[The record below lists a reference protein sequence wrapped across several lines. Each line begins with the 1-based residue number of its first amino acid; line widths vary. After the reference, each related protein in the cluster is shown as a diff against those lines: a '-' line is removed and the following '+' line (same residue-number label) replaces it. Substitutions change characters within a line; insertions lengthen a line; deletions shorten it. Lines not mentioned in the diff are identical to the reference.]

1 MTPQRVVPSTP
12 LVYILIRTVHSK
24 EDMPMDGKTAS
35 EDFKTAADELGR
47 PVTHQEM
54 ADECAVSIRSI
65 RQAMLEEGSEG
76 YLSPP
81 QFWKGDLAYLARE
94 RAAELVELADELEAS
109 AWAPATEEEL
119 EEIGSMIL
127 TQFHQ
132 KTRPADELEASATA
146 DREERRADREERKA
160 DRAKRKAEEL
170 AELDAMF
177 HRGRGEDT

>member
-1 MTPQRVVPSTP
+1 
-12 LVYILIRTVHSK
+12 
-24 EDMPMDGKTAS
+24 MDVNKAAS

-54 ADECAVSIRSI
+54 ADECALSVRSI

-76 YLSPP
+76 YLPP
-81 QFWKGDLAYLARE
+81 PRFWRGDLAYLARE

-127 TQFHQ
+127 TQLHQ

-146 DREERRADREERKA
+146 DREERRADWEKHRADREERKV
-160 DRAKRKAEEL
+160 DREKRKAEEL
-170 AELDAMF
+170 AELNAMF
-177 HRGRGEDT
+177 HKGRGEDT